1 MPKFF
6 YLARDKQG
14 NRASGMEE
22 ASNQDEALSRLYAR
36 ELVVINVFPEAAAEK
51 TPEVT
56 GAEVPVEIKVR
67 LKHGG
72 IKRDDLV
79 LFCRQLATLL
89 GAGVTILKSLDI
101 ISRQIASRK
110 LYNVIKDLQKSMEA
124 GLSFHES
131 MAKHPRVFTEL
142 WVNLVDSGEASG
154 NLSLVLARLAG
165 YLERDA
171 AFKRKIISALIYPV
185 ILSCAGLSALLFL
198 SIKVIPTFASLF
210 MGFNIELPALT
221 KMVIAFSS
229 FLVKKWLMI
238 IIVIF
243 AAVFIFRQYVSTKAG
258 RRRYERFLFN
268 LPVFGEFFRT
278 LVIERFTSEMA
289 TLVES
294 GVPILYSLEIT
305 EHSVGN
311 LYLGDILS
319 KVKNEV
325 REGKPLSQPLETS
338 GFFDPMS
345 VQMISI
351 GEEIGELPNMFKR
364 LNAFYG
370 EFVDLFLTRI
380 TSMFEPIML
389 IVMGGLV
396 GILVAAMFLPI
407 FEITK
412 LAQQAN

>member
-1 MPKFF
+1 
-6 YLARDKQG
+6 
-14 NRASGMEE
+14 
-22 ASNQDEALSRLYAR
+22 
-36 ELVVINVFPEAAAEK
+36 
-51 TPEVT
+51 
-56 GAEVPVEIKVR
+56 
-67 LKHGG
+67 
-72 IKRDDLV
+72 
-79 LFCRQLATLL
+79 
-89 GAGVTILKSLDI
+89 
-101 ISRQIASRK
+101 
-110 LYNVIKDLQKSMEA
+110 
-124 GLSFHES
+124 
-131 MAKHPRVFTEL
+131 
-142 WVNLVDSGEASG
+142 VDSGEASG